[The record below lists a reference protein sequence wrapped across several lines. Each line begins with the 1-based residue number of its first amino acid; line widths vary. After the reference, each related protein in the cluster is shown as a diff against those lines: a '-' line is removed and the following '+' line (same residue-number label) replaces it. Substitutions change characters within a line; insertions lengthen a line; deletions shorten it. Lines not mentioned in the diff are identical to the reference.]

1 MINTDDL
8 INKYKKVAVIMG
20 GASSE
25 REISLL
31 SGNAVLNS
39 LIKSGVNAFKFDP
52 SEDDLRTLPDICD
65 CAIIML
71 HGKIGEDGVIQ
82 GLLTCFKIP
91 YAGSDVRASALAMDK
106 IKTKIIWSYYGIP
119 TPRWQSVKRIEYI
132 NHTFELNLALP
143 VIVKPASE
151 GSTIGVSKVFDME
164 NLSKAL
170 ANAFDYGEF
179 ALIEELIIG
188 EEYAITVHNNTVYP
202 MVKIE
207 APNDSYDY
215 NNKYF
220 SDETKYTCPVSLPQD
235 VIDKINEY
243 ALLGYKSIGADGV
256 ARIDCMMTKKYELA
270 FLEINTI
277 PGMTN
282 HSLVPNAFRAANKS
296 FDDLC
301 LVILNDAR
309 LH

>member
-1 MINTDDL
+1 MINKDEL

-20 GASSE
+20 GESSE

-31 SGNAVLNS
+31 SGNAVLDS

-52 SEDDLRTLPDICD
+52 SEDDYCTLPDMCD

-71 HGKIGEDGVIQ
+71 HGKTGEDGVIQ
-82 GLLTCFKIP
+82 GLLTSLRIP
-91 YAGSDVRASALAMDK
+91 YAGSDVRASAVAIDK

-119 TPRWQSVKRIEYI
+119 TPRWQSVKRSEYI
-132 NHTFELNLALP
+132 NHMFELNLSLP

-151 GSTIGVSKVFDME
+151 GSTIGVTKVFDIE

-170 ANAFDYGEF
+170 AHAFDYGEV
-179 ALIEELIIG
+179 ALIEELIVG
-188 EEYAITVHNNTVYP
+188 DEYAITVHNNTVYP

-220 SDETKYTCPVSLPQD
+220 SDETRYICPVSLPQN
-235 VIDKINEY
+235 VIDKMHEY
-243 ALLGYKSIGADGV
+243 ALLGYNSIGTEGV
-256 ARIDCMMTKKYELA
+256 ARIDCMMTKKHELA

-282 HSLVPNAFRAANKS
+282 HSLVPTSFKAINKS

-301 LVILNDAR
+301 LVILNDAK